1 MKFMTMIVYPVEK
14 AAEVSAASDKGWAS
28 VPQERRAESSY
39 VLMSVPLDVPPNSL
53 VAFSIGESD
62 SAEAMAA
69 RAYPVMLAG
78 ATVNIIPLL
87 EVPVAGAAKLEK
99 KYKG

>member
-1 MKFMTMIVYPVEK
+1 
-14 AAEVSAASDKGWAS
+14 
-28 VPQERRAESSY
+28 
-39 VLMSVPLDVPPNSL
+39 
-53 VAFSIGESD
+53 
-62 SAEAMAA
+62 
-69 RAYPVMLAG
+69 MLAG